1 MKQGRFRALWCLES
15 RWQSSGSVG
24 KMSPGM
30 NLLQKGGHFHEVRFS
45 LGEPR
50 HTHLVTRVGPQLGLR
65 PGCEKPRSLQGV
77 SLLLNEVSRQLGS
90 SPGGQRAE
98 VAADKQVRG

>member
-1 MKQGRFRALWCLES
+1 MAVLGQRGQNVPRNEPFTE
-15 RWQSSGSVG
+15 
-24 KMSPGM
+24 
-30 NLLQKGGHFHEVRFS
+30 GGHFHEVRFS

-50 HTHLVTRVGPQLGLR
+50 HTHLVTRVWPQLGLH
-65 PGCEKPRSLQGV
+65 PGCEKPRSLQGG

-90 SPGGQRAE
+90 SPDGQRAE